1 MNRLL
6 SRVAAL
12 CLAVALFSQ
21 PAFSHGG
28 PIARSDKGPGVLT
41 AVRQFLLALVP
52 SIGQAH
58 GTMDPNGNTSSGP
71 TSETGTPPP
80 PTTETAAH
88 GTMDPDGGN

>member
-1 MNRLL
+1 MNRLPF
-6 SRVAAL
+6 RVAAL

-21 PAFSHGG
+21 PALSHGG
-28 PIARSDKGPGVLT
+28 PIARAGKRPGVLT

-52 SIGQAH
+52 SIRRAH

-80 PTTETAAH
+80 PTVLREIETA
-88 GTMDPDGGN
+88 

>member
-1 MNRLL
+1 MNRLP

-12 CLAVALFSQ
+12 ALAVALFSQ
-21 PAFSHGG
+21 PAFSAGG
-28 PIARSDKGPGVLT
+28 PIARSSKGPGVLT
-41 AVRQFLLALVP
+41 AVRQFLLVLVP

-71 TSETGTPPP
+71 ASATGTPP
-80 PTTETAAH
+80 PTTETDAH